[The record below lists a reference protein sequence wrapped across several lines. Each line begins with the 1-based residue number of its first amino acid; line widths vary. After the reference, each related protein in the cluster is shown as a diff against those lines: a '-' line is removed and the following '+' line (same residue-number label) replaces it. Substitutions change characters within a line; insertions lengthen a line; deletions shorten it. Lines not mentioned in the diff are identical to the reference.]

1 MKWISSCRAMQIEL
15 MEVGFNQ
22 CAEGAPFYSLLL
34 SFMFGSEWLR
44 MGNMAPIC
52 TSARCIL
59 YFILMLCLRGKHSSY
74 SNAHLLCQ
82 ILLSII

>member
-1 MKWISSCRAMQIEL
+1 MMKWISSCRAMQIEL

-22 CAEGAPFYSLLL
+22 CAEGALYYSLLL
-34 SFMFGSEWLR
+34 SFVFGSEWLR
-44 MGNMAPIC
+44 MGYMVVIC
-52 TSARCIL
+52 ISIERANH
-59 YFILMLCLRGKHSSY
+59 MLCLRGKHSSY